1 MASLSIVIPTIG
13 RDTLE
18 RADRSAARCA
28 QRVVRVADNCPD
40 VVADVCGYFGAAGLA
55 RNAGVDL
62 VDTTFVG
69 FCDDDDELVPD
80 VYRRAVNAHADA
92 DLILHSAWHPQ
103 LGPIPRPGWMTEFG
117 NTTVA
122 MTVRT
127 STFRELGGFI
137 AGFPFTFKGE
147 DFELFRRFVDHGKRV
162 VASPEVAYLIRPEET
177 RWQSPTAT

>member
-1 MASLSIVIPTIG
+1 MTSLSIVIPTIG

-18 RADRSAARCA
+18 RADRSACRCA
-28 QRVVRVADNCPD
+28 QRVIRVADGCAH
-40 VVADVCGYFGAAGLA
+40 VAAEVHGTFGAAGLA
-55 RNAGVDL
+55 RNAGVEL

-69 FCDDDDELVPD
+69 FLDDDDVIVPE
-80 VYRRAVNAHADA
+80 VYRQVLEANADA

-117 NTTVA
+117 NTTIA

-127 STFRELGGFI
+127 STLRALGGFV

-162 VASPEVAYLIRPEET
+162 VASPEVAYLIRPEEID
-177 RWQSPTAT
+177 RR

>member
-1 MASLSIVIPTIG
+1 MTSLSIVIPTIG

-18 RADRSAARCA
+18 RADRSACRCA
-28 QRVVRVADNCPD
+28 QRVIRVADGCAH
-40 VVADVCGYFGAAGLA
+40 VAAEVHGTFGAAGLA
-55 RNAGVDL
+55 RNAGVEL

-69 FCDDDDELVPD
+69 FLDDDDVIVPE
-80 VYRRAVNAHADA
+80 VYRRVLEANADA

-117 NTTVA
+117 NTTIA

-127 STFRELGGFI
+127 SVLRALGGFV

-147 DFELFRRFVDHGKRV
+147 DFELFRRFVDHNRAV
-162 VASPEVAYLIRPEET
+162 VASPEIAYLIRPEEH
-177 RWQSPTAT
+177 RWPS